1 LANTHTFS
9 KGEEIANSISHG
21 IAALLSVAALI
32 ILITLSAFHG
42 NSWKIISF
50 TVFGTTM
57 LNLYISST
65 LVHALPAGKAKD
77 IFEILDHSA
86 IYFFIAG
93 SYTPYLFLVVKGW
106 EGWTLFGVVWG
117 LAIIGTVL
125 KCFFVKK
132 FLVTSTILY
141 VCMGWLIVIVWGP
154 ITRAIQ
160 PEGIVLLVSG
170 GIFYTVG
177 SVFYVWRGFRY
188 HHAVWHIFVIAGS
201 AAHFFAVL
209 WYLI

>member
-1 LANTHTFS
+1 MANTHIFS
-9 KGEEIANSISHG
+9 RGEEIANAISHG
-21 IAALLSVAALI
+21 IAALLSIAALV

-42 NSWKIISF
+42 NPWQIVSF

-57 LNLYISST
+57 LLLYICST
-65 LVHALPAGKAKD
+65 LVHALPRGKAKD
-77 IFEILDHSA
+77 IFEIFDHSA

-141 VCMGWLIVIVWGP
+141 VIMGWLIVIVWEP

-160 PEGIVLLVSG
+160 PEGIILLVSG